1 MMVSKASRGIS
12 FQGDPC
18 CEDSV
23 KSKFLYTNVLKGYK
37 IENNRWLSGVEAT
50 NGE

>member
-1 MMVSKASRGIS
+1 MGRALSAIPDLQRLS
-12 FQGDPC
+12 C

-23 KSKFLYTNVLKGYK
+23 KNKFIYTNVLKGYK